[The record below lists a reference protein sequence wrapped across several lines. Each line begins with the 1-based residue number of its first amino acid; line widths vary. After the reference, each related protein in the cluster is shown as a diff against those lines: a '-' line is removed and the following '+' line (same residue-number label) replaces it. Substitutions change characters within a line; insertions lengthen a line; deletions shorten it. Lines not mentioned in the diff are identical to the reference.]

1 MYQVDL
7 QTKNTNL
14 LAECDENSKQIVYL
28 QNEIINW
35 KKRADEVKGSSVD
48 AETKLNEMKKQKDK
62 LEQQFEEAKILVASL
77 QDAEKTWQEKYE
89 QLECDKAKIME
100 SENSLHKTEQQQVQ
114 VIDDYKR
121 QVSELEKELLD
132 LKQSK
137 DQLKDNLVSCED
149 DSGELR
155 KTVADYKSTIAEL
168 QVKVDSLQEDNT
180 TLIQKHKLEQ
190 DDIKKQRDGYKRKVR
205 ELEKQ
210 LEPEASKPK
219 VERVLSLLSQ
229 DSTDSLT
236 VQDAGSSQELVSIKE
251 QHSKELADLTANYE
265 AVVDGLKQ
273 ECHEMKQQLEKLALE
288 LSATPSR
295 AEPKQFPLLTDEVY
309 VYNTLRCA

>member
-1 MYQVDL
+1 M
-7 QTKNTNL
+7 
-14 LAECDENSKQIVYL
+14 
-28 QNEIINW
+28 
-35 KKRADEVKGSSVD
+35 DEVKGSSVD
-48 AETKLNEMKKQKDK
+48 AETELNEMKKQKDK

-77 QDAEKTWQEKYE
+77 QDAEKTWQEKYK

-100 SENSLHKTEQQQVQ
+100 SESSLHKTEQQQVQ

-121 QVSELEKELLD
+121 QVSELEKELLN

-155 KTVADYKSTIAEL
+155 KTIAEYKSTIAEL
-168 QVKVDSLQEDNT
+168 EVKVDSLQEDNA
-180 TLIQKHKLEQ
+180 TLIQKHKLDR
-190 DDIKKQRDGYKRKVR
+190 DDIKKQRDEYKRKVR

-236 VQDAGSSQELVSIKE
+236 VQDTGSSQEVLLMKE
-251 QHSKELADLTANYE
+251 RHTKELADLTTNYE

-309 VYNTLRCA
+309 VCTYLMSDVTSRIQILGQCIYIHTYIPLAKLCMISVQ

>member
-1 MYQVDL
+1 M
-7 QTKNTNL
+7 
-14 LAECDENSKQIVYL
+14 
-28 QNEIINW
+28 
-35 KKRADEVKGSSVD
+35 DEVKGSGVD
-48 AETKLNEMKKQKDK
+48 AETKLNEMKEQKDK
-62 LEQQFEEAKILVASL
+62 LEQQFEEAKVLVASL
-77 QDAEKTWQEKYE
+77 EDAEKTWQEKYK

-100 SENSLHKTEQQQVQ
+100 SENSLHKTEQQQMQ

-121 QVSELEKELLD
+121 QVSELERELFN

-137 DQLKDNLVSCED
+137 DQLRDNLVTCED

-155 KTVADYKSTIAEL
+155 KTIAEHKSTIAEL

-190 DDIKKQRDGYKRKVR
+190 DDIKKHRDLYKRKVR

-236 VQDAGSSQELVSIKE
+236 AQDTGSSQELVSIKE
-251 QHSKELADLTANYE
+251 QHSKELANLTANYE
-265 AVVDGLKQ
+265 TEVDGLKQ
-273 ECHEMKQQLEKLALE
+273 EIHEMKQQLEKLALE
-288 LSATPSR
+288 LSTTPSR
-295 AEPKQFPLLTDEVY
+295 VEPKQFPLLTDEVF
-309 VYNTLRCA
+309 TIE

>member
-1 MYQVDL
+1 MFL
-7 QTKNTNL
+7 QH
-14 LAECDENSKQIVYL
+14 EV
-28 QNEIINW
+28 INW
-35 KKRADEVKGSSVD
+35 KKRVDEVKGSSVD
-48 AETKLNEMKKQKDK
+48 GETKLKEMKKQKDK
-62 LEQQFEEAKILVASL
+62 LEQQLEETKILVVSL
-77 QDAEKTWQEKYE
+77 QDTEKNWQERYK

-100 SENSLHKTEQQQVQ
+100 SESSLHKTEQQQVQ

-121 QVSELEKELLD
+121 QVTVLEEELFN
-132 LKQSK
+132 LKQRK
-137 DQLKDNLVSCED
+137 DRLQDNLVSCED

-155 KTVADYKSTIAEL
+155 KTIAEYNSTIAEL
-168 QVKVDSLQEDNT
+168 QVKVDSLQEDNA

-190 DDIKKQRDGYKRKVR
+190 DDIKKQRDEYKRKVR

-210 LEPEASKPK
+210 LEPETSKPK

-229 DSTDSLT
+229 DSTDSLA
-236 VQDAGSSQELVSIKE
+236 VQDTKSSQELVSIKE
-251 QHSKELADLTANYE
+251 QHSKELADLTINYE

-295 AEPKQFPLLTDEVY
+295 VEPKQFPLLTDEVCTY
-309 VYNTLRCA
+309 VHI